1 MYPKQQASQL
11 RQEFWTAFG
20 RYMAP
25 VLSAEGE
32 KVNWI
37 NYKTGEKNIHFRMD
51 AGNRSAS
58 IAIELTHPDRSVQQL
73 YYEHFLQLRHVLDK
87 ELGEPWEWHMHTT
100 DEHGRVIS
108 SIGTQLEDVSLFNKD
123 DWPRLIPFFKQRI
136 VALDAFWSKVKY
148 GFEALR

>member
-25 VLSAEGE
+25 VASAEGE

-51 AGNRSAS
+51 AGHRSAS
-58 IAIELTHPDRSVQQL
+58 VAIELTHSDRSVQQL
-73 YYEHFLQLRHVLDK
+73 YYEHFKQLMHVLDK
-87 ELGEPWEWHMHTT
+87 ELGEPWEWRMHIT
-100 DEHGRVIS
+100 DEHGRAVSRIYKE
-108 SIGTQLEDVSLFNKD
+108 IEDVSLFRTE
-123 DWPRLIPFFKQRI
+123 DWPQLISFFKQRI
-136 VALDAFWSKVKY
+136 IALDSFWSKVKY
-148 GFEALR
+148 GFEVLR

>member
-20 RYMAP
+20 RYMNP

-32 KVNWI
+32 KINWT
-37 NYKTGEKNIHFRMD
+37 NYKTGEKHIHFRMD
-51 AGNRSAS
+51 AENRSAS

-73 YYEHFLQLRHVLDK
+73 YYEHFMQLRHVLDK
-87 ELGEPWEWHMHTT
+87 ELGEPWEWRLHTT
-100 DEHGRVIS
+100 DEHGRTVSRICK
-108 SIGTQLEDVSLFNKD
+108 QLDDVSFFKKE
-123 DWPRLIPFFKQRI
+123 DWPVLISFFKDRMI
-136 VALDAFWSKVKY
+136 ALDAFWSKVKY